1 MTFSRLHSF
10 KTLFPLCPSVSLY
23 SLCQSLELHLSISG
37 RKFCS
42 SSTQLSFFLGLFL
55 ISIYPL
61 PQLKVSFIALILWK
75 VRKCQLLSRVWLFSA
90 PWTVARKA
98 PLSGQESWNG
108 LPFPSPG
115 DLPDPGNRTHVSCMA
130 GRFIT
135 AEPPGKPIPPPFLQ
149 NICGV
154 LSASVLP
161 FSPALLTASGRDA
174 ILKGKCDLE
183 PSLLKKSGH

>member
-10 KTLFPLCPSVSLY
+10 NTLFPLCPSVSLY

-75 VRKCQLLSRVWLFSA
+75 VRKCQLLSRVWLFVI
-90 PWTVARKA
+90 PWTVAHQA
-98 PLSGQESWNG
+98 PLPTGFPSKNTRVGCHFLLQGTFLTQGSNPG
-108 LPFPSPG
+108 LPHCRQILYHLSHMGSHVNFIGFTSTKAAM
-115 DLPDPGNRTHVSCMA
+115 LSTRTMW
-130 GRFIT
+130 
-135 AEPPGKPIPPPFLQ
+135 
-149 NICGV
+149 
-154 LSASVLP
+154 
-161 FSPALLTASGRDA
+161 
-174 ILKGKCDLE
+174 
-183 PSLLKKSGH
+183 